1 MSQITLNQVAN
12 TNLPMPDFINRDP
25 QAITTEMIAW
35 WEAQTGKV
43 LQPAQIERLFIN
55 MLAYRETLVREQIQD
70 AACQNLVDFAR
81 APMLDYLAK
90 LVGVVR
96 LPAQVASCHV
106 AFNLAMPNTTQTLI
120 PMGTEFGNGQ
130 VSFVTTEQVIIGVG
144 QSNAVTTAICTTTG
158 AFANGWQ
165 VGQLSQILSDVFVAD
180 LTVSNVDIPTGGA
193 DIESDAGLRERV
205 FLAPEAYTNAGSRA
219 AYQFFARSVSQT
231 IIDVS
236 VTTKGYGQVLVYP
249 LTNTGLPSQ
258 TLLELIEATLT
269 GEKIRPLTD
278 SVKALSPTVI
288 SFGIEAVIYP
298 LKGTD
303 SAVVLATARQS
314 LNIYLADVTSRL
326 GVDIVPSSVIS
337 ALKVAGVYDVT
348 LVQPAQKQLVYAQ
361 QWGQV
366 TSVNLTLGQ
375 AYER

>member
-1 MSQITLNQVAN
+1 MNQVAN
-12 TNLPMPDFINRDP
+12 QTANTDLPMPDFINRDP
-25 QAITTEMIAW
+25 QAITAEMIAW
-35 WEAQTGKV
+35 WENETGKV

-70 AACQNLVDFAR
+70 AALQNLVDFAR

-96 LPAQVASCHV
+96 LPAQTASCHV
-106 AFNLAMPNTTQTLI
+106 AFTLKSPNTMQTVI

-130 VSFVTTEQVIIGVG
+130 VSFITTEPVTIGIG
-144 QSNAVTTAICTTTG
+144 QTTVVTSAICKNTG
-158 AFANGWQ
+158 AIGNGWQ
-165 VGQLSQILSDVFVAD
+165 IEQLSEIVSDIFIEG
-180 LTVSNVDIPTGGA
+180 LTVSNTDVPAGGA
-193 DIESDAGLRERV
+193 DVESDAGLRERI

-236 VTTKGYGQVLVYP
+236 VITRGYGRVLVYP
-249 LTNTGLPSQ
+249 LTNTGLPSP
-258 TLLELIEATLT
+258 TLLELIEAKLT

-278 SVKALSPTVI
+278 SVKALSPEVVGF
-288 SFGIEAVIYP
+288 SIEAVIYP

-303 SAVVLATARQS
+303 SMVVLAKARQS
-314 LNIYLADVTSRL
+314 LNVYLADVTSRL
-326 GVDIVPSSVIS
+326 GVDIVPSAVIS
-337 ALKVAGVYDVT
+337 ALKVVGVYDVT
-348 LVQPAQKQLVYAQ
+348 LITPTQRQVIEAQ

-366 TSVNLTLGQ
+366 TAVNLTLGQ